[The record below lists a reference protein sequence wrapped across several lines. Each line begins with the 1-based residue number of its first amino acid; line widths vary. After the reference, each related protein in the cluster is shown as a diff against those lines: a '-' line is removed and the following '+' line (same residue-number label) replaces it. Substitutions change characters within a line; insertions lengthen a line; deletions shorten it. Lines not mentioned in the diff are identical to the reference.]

1 MRTLGPARLSRAQVT
16 ALGIMALLIA
26 FLGLLG
32 YRLANPA
39 GAGGA
44 PGVNALGRP
53 GPLRSD
59 QPADFTLQ
67 GFDGQP
73 IALADLRGKVVV
85 VNFWSSWCEPCRD
98 EAQELERA
106 WQRYKDQ
113 DVVIVGANVWTED
126 PEARGFLEEQGI
138 TYPNGSTEAT
148 LAAEYGL
155 TGIPETFIIDR
166 DGKLVRRWLGPLTE
180 VQLADMIETTIAT
193 TQVR

>member
-1 MRTLGPARLSRAQVT
+1 MRTLGPTRLSHAQLT

-44 PGVNALGRP
+44 PGVNAEGRP

-85 VNFWSSWCEPCRD
+85 VNFWSSWCEPCKD

-106 WQRYKDQ
+106 WQRYKDRG
-113 DVVIVGANVWTED
+113 VVIVGANVWTED
-126 PEARGFLEEQGI
+126 QEARGFLEEQGI
-138 TYPNGSTEAT
+138 TYPNGSTEAA

-180 VQLADMIETTIAT
+180 AQLADMIETTMAT
-193 TQVR
+193 AQVR

>member
-1 MRTLGPARLSRAQVT
+1 MRTLGPAHISRAQVT

-44 PGVNALGRP
+44 PGVNAEGRP

-85 VNFWSSWCEPCRD
+85 VNFWSSWCEPCKD

-106 WQRYKDQ
+106 WLRYKDRG
-113 DVVIVGANVWTED
+113 VVIVGANVWTED
-126 PEARGFLEEQGI
+126 TEARGFLEEQGI
-138 TYPNGSTEAT
+138 TYPNGSTEAA
-148 LAAEYGL
+148 LSAEYGL

-180 VQLADMIETTIAT
+180 AQLADMIETTIAT
-193 TQVR
+193 AQVR

>member
-1 MRTLGPARLSRAQVT
+1 MRALGTTHLSRAQMA
-16 ALGIMALLIA
+16 ALGIMAVLIA

-32 YRLANPA
+32 YRLANPSVV
-39 GAGGA
+39 GGA
-44 PGVNALGRP
+44 PGVNAQGRP
-53 GPLRSD
+53 GTLRSD

-85 VNFWSSWCEPCRD
+85 VNFWSSWCEPCKD
-98 EAQELERA
+98 EAPELERT
-106 WQRYKDQ
+106 WQRYKDRG
-113 DVVIVGANVWTED
+113 VVIVGANVWTED
-126 PEARGFLEEQGI
+126 QEARGFLEEQGI
-138 TYPNGSTEAT
+138 TYPNGSTEAA

-180 VQLADMIETTIAT
+180 QELADMLDTTIAT
-193 TQVR
+193 APRR